1 MKLLLLAFSLLLVG
15 VTTLYWTQPRL
26 LFDAAKTLLR
36 RRAALSRRTIQ
47 VGDIEWPYLD
57 GGKAMGDPVV
67 LVHGF
72 GGDKDN
78 WTLYAPYLTPHHRVI
93 CPDLPGFGENDRS
106 VDRDYRVQAQARR
119 LCEFLDELGIDR
131 CHLAGNSMGGFIALQ
146 FALDFPERLVSLA
159 LLDNAGVAGANTSE
173 LQRAIERRENPLEL
187 KTMADVERLLAFVYR
202 RPPFMPRQFKRVL
215 LDEALANERVLEK
228 VFWTLASEGIAGVLN
243 ARLGDVRVP
252 TLIVWGRHDQLI
264 DVSVVDELRRGIANS
279 VAVIIEHVG
288 HVPMLEA
295 PQETAAYHLALM
307 ARASGMADHA
317 VT

>member
-1 MKLLLLAFSLLLVG
+1 MKLLLFALGLLLVG
-15 VTTLYWTQPRL
+15 ITTLYWTRPRL
-26 LFDAAKTLLR
+26 LFDAVKSLLR
-36 RRAALSRRTIQ
+36 RRAALSRRTVL

-57 GGKAMGDPVV
+57 GGKATGEPVV

-78 WTLYAPYLTPHHRVI
+78 WTLYAPFLTPHHRVI
-93 CPDLPGFGENDRS
+93 CPDLPGFGESDRS

-119 LCEFLDELGIDR
+119 LCEFLDALGIDR

-146 FALDFPERLVSLA
+146 FALDYPGRLASLT
-159 LLDNAGVAGANTSE
+159 LLDNAGVAGANASD

-202 RPPFMPRQFKRVL
+202 KPPFMPRQFKRVL
-215 LDEALANERVLEK
+215 LDDALANE
-228 VFWTLASEGIAGVLN
+228 
-243 ARLGDVRVP
+243 RVP

-264 DVSVVDELRRGIANS
+264 DVSAVDELRRGIANS
-279 VAVIIEHVG
+279 VAVIFEHVG

-295 PQETAAYHLALM
+295 PQETAAHHLALL
-307 ARASGMADHA
+307 ARASGDAEPV

>member
-1 MKLLLLAFSLLLVG
+1 MKLLLFALGLLLVG
-15 VTTLYWTQPRL
+15 VTMLYWTRPRL
-26 LFDAAKTLLR
+26 LFDAVKNLLR
-36 RRAALSRRTIQ
+36 RRAALSRRTVR

-57 GGKAMGDPVV
+57 GGKATGEPVV

-93 CPDLPGFGENDRS
+93 CPDLPGFGESDRS
-106 VDRDYRVQAQARR
+106 VDRDYCVEAQARR
-119 LCEFLDELGIDR
+119 LCEFLDALGIDR
-131 CHLAGNSMGGFIALQ
+131 CHLAGNSMGGFIALR
-146 FALDFPERLVSLA
+146 FALDFPGRLASLA

-202 RPPFMPRQFKRVL
+202 KPPFMPRQFKRVL
-215 LDEALANERVLEK
+215 LDDALANERVLEK

-243 ARLGDVRVP
+243 ARLGDVRAP

-279 VAVIIEHVG
+279 VAVIFEHVG

-295 PQETAAYHLALM
+295 PQETAAHHLALL
-307 ARASGMADHA
+307 ARPLAPSG
-317 VT
+317 

>member
-1 MKLLLLAFSLLLVG
+1 MKLVLFALGLLLVG
-15 VTTLYWTQPRL
+15 VTTLYWTRPRL
-26 LFDAAKTLLR
+26 LFDAVKNLLR
-36 RRAALSRRTIQ
+36 RRAGLSRRTVR

-57 GGKAMGDPVV
+57 GGKATGEPVV

-93 CPDLPGFGENDRS
+93 CPDLPGFGESDRS
-106 VDRDYRVQAQARR
+106 VDRDYCVEAQARR
-119 LCEFLDELGIDR
+119 LCEFLDALGIER
-131 CHLAGNSMGGFIALQ
+131 CHLAGNSMGGFIALR
-146 FALDFPERLVSLA
+146 FALDFRGRLASLT

-202 RPPFMPRQFKRVL
+202 KPPFMPRQFKRVL
-215 LDEALANERVLEK
+215 LDDALANERVLEK

-243 ARLGDVRVP
+243 ARLGDVRAP

-279 VAVIIEHVG
+279 VAVIFEHVG

-295 PQETAAYHLALM
+295 PQETAAHHLALL
-307 ARASGMADHA
+307 AGPLATSG
-317 VT
+317 

>member
-1 MKLLLLAFSLLLVG
+1 MKLLLFALGLLLVG
-15 VTTLYWTQPRL
+15 VTTLYWTRPRL
-26 LFDAAKTLLR
+26 LFDAVKNLLR
-36 RRAALSRRTIQ
+36 RRAGLSRRTVR

-57 GGKAMGDPVV
+57 GGKATGEPVV

-93 CPDLPGFGENDRS
+93 CPDLPGFGESDRS
-106 VDRDYRVQAQARR
+106 VDRDYCVEAQARR
-119 LCEFLDELGIDR
+119 LCEFLDALGIDR
-131 CHLAGNSMGGFIALQ
+131 CHLAGNSMGGFIALR
-146 FALDFPERLVSLA
+146 FALDFPGRLASLA

-202 RPPFMPRQFKRVL
+202 KPPFMPRQFKRVL
-215 LDEALANERVLEK
+215 LDDALANERVLEK

-243 ARLGDVRVP
+243 ARLGDVRAP

-279 VAVIIEHVG
+279 VAVIFEHVG

-295 PQETAAYHLALM
+295 PQETAAHHLALL
-307 ARASGMADHA
+307 ARPLAPSG
-317 VT
+317 

>member
-1 MKLLLLAFSLLLVG
+1 MKLLLFALGLLLVG
-15 VTTLYWTQPRL
+15 ITTLYWTRPRL
-26 LFDAAKTLLR
+26 LFDAVKSLLR
-36 RRAALSRRTIQ
+36 RRAALSRRTVL

-57 GGKAMGDPVV
+57 GGKATGEPVV

-78 WTLYAPYLTPHHRVI
+78 WTLYAPFLTPHHRVI
-93 CPDLPGFGENDRS
+93 CPDLPGFGESDRS
-106 VDRDYRVQAQARR
+106 VDRDYRVQAQAHR
-119 LCEFLDELGIDR
+119 LCEFLDALGIDR

-146 FALDFPERLVSLA
+146 FALDYPGRLASLT
-159 LLDNAGVAGANTSE
+159 LLDNAGVAGANASD

-187 KTMADVERLLAFVYR
+187 KTMADVDRLLTFVYR
-202 RPPFMPRQFKRVL
+202 KPPFMPRQFKRVL
-215 LDEALANERVLEK
+215 LDDALANERVLDK

-243 ARLGDVRVP
+243 ARLDEVRAP

-264 DVSVVDELRRGIANS
+264 DVSAVDELRRGIANS
-279 VAVIIEHVG
+279 VAVIFEHVG

-295 PQETAAYHLALM
+295 PQETAAHHLALL
-307 ARASGMADHA
+307 ARASGDAEPA

>member
-1 MKLLLLAFSLLLVG
+1 MKLLLFALGLLLVG
-15 VTTLYWTQPRL
+15 VTMLYWTRPRL
-26 LFDAAKTLLR
+26 LFDAVKNLLR
-36 RRAALSRRTIQ
+36 RRAGLSRRTVR

-57 GGKAMGDPVV
+57 GGKATGEPVV

-93 CPDLPGFGENDRS
+93 CPDLPGFGESDRS
-106 VDRDYRVQAQARR
+106 VDRDYCVQAQARR
-119 LCEFLDELGIDR
+119 LCEFLDALNIDR
-131 CHLAGNSMGGFIALQ
+131 CHLAGNSMGGFIALR
-146 FALDFPERLVSLA
+146 FALDFPGRLASLA

-202 RPPFMPRQFKRVL
+202 KPPFMPRQFKRVL
-215 LDEALANERVLEK
+215 LDDALANERVLEK

-243 ARLGDVRVP
+243 ARLGEVRAP
-252 TLIVWGRHDQLI
+252 TLIVWGLHDQLI

-279 VAVIIEHVG
+279 VAVIFEHVG

-295 PQETAAYHLALM
+295 PQETAAHHLALL
-307 ARASGMADHA
+307 AGPLATSG
-317 VT
+317 

>member
-1 MKLLLLAFSLLLVG
+1 MKLLLFALGLLLVG
-15 VTTLYWTQPRL
+15 ITTLYWARPRL
-26 LFDAAKTLLR
+26 LFDAVKSLLR
-36 RRAALSRRTIQ
+36 RRAALSRRTVL

-57 GGKAMGDPVV
+57 GGKATGEPVV

-78 WTLYAPYLTPHHRVI
+78 WTLYAPFLTPHHRVI
-93 CPDLPGFGENDRS
+93 CPDLPGFGESDRS
-106 VDRDYRVQAQARR
+106 VDRDYRVQAQAHR
-119 LCEFLDELGIDR
+119 LCEFLDALGIDR

-146 FALDFPERLVSLA
+146 FALDYPGRLASLT
-159 LLDNAGVAGANTSE
+159 LLDNAGVAGANASD

-187 KTMADVERLLAFVYR
+187 KTMADVDRLLTFVYR
-202 RPPFMPRQFKRVL
+202 KPPFMPRQFKRVL
-215 LDEALANERVLEK
+215 LDDALANERVLEK

-243 ARLGDVRVP
+243 ARLGDVRAP

-264 DVSVVDELRRGIANS
+264 DVSAVDELRRGIANR
-279 VAVIIEHVG
+279 VAVIFEHVG

-295 PQETAAYHLALM
+295 PQETAAHHLALL
-307 ARASGMADHA
+307 ARASGDAESA